1 MKNHRPSESES
12 GILLLK
18 VRGVARHKKRN
29 IAAMG
34 STEKPR
40 GTMVQHYNEQK
51 ELTFN
56 CEPRPSQK
64 SLEDGEGSDATD
76 CGENRREPCSS
87 APEAPPDHWGL
98 ADARQPLNERICLSD
113 ECFSTRLNGCFYQ
126 YDRMKIKIYKLAY
139 VFLFLIPL
147 TTAETIHTGKLCH
160 KAMESRGQLPKIR
173 WGRRSTKE
181 KGIKYRPGLRPA
193 NAPGVTHI
201 NRP

>member
-1 MKNHRPSESES
+1 MKITTPAKANL
-12 GILLLK
+12 GFYYKK
-18 VRGVARHKKRN
+18 VRGVVWRRKRN
-29 IAAMG
+29 FTTMG
-34 STEKPR
+34 STEKSL
-40 GTMVQHYNEQK
+40 GTMAQCYNK
-51 ELTFN
+51 RKGLTFN
-56 CEPRPSQK
+56 CESRPKQK
-64 SLEDGEGSDATD
+64 SLGDGGGSGATS

-87 APEAPPDHWGL
+87 APEAPHGHWGH
-98 ADARQPLNERICLSD
+98 ADELQPLNERICLSD
-113 ECFSTRLNGCFYQ
+113 ECFSTRINGCFYQ